1 MVTNILYICHIH
13 KNIYKILYA
22 LNLMASDGFE
32 LVMVIYCLEGHVWKT
47 DSFFLG
53 QLLLAV

>member
-1 MVTNILYICHIH
+1 M
-13 KNIYKILYA
+13 
-22 LNLMASDGFE
+22 NLMASDGFE
-32 LVMVIYCLEGHVWKT
+32 LVMVIYCLQGHVWKT